1 MTSYQANDAPAPA
14 PSPTR
19 LGRYELLGKLATGG
33 MGEIH
38 LARVGGDGGFEKV
51 VVVKRLLPELVASAD
66 FVAMFLDEARIAARL
81 SHPNVC
87 EVHELGR
94 DGNDYYIG
102 MQYLEGVAFT
112 DLIATPREPDR
123 ARELRVVAG
132 LAVQACEGLHAAH
145 ELRGADGEPL
155 GLVHRDVSPSNLMV
169 TTAGVVKILD
179 FGIAKVRGA
188 TARTALGTIKGKYA
202 YMSPEQ
208 VRGDELDRRSDLF
221 SLGVVLYELAT
232 HQRLF
237 KRGSDFLAAKA
248 ILEETYPR
256 ADEIDPAVPR
266 ALADVIA
273 KALARERDDRH
284 ATARELGAAIAAA
297 VPPLSPGELAERV
310 AADHAIEL
318 SAQRTRQQQV
328 IDAHRA
334 ATARGDAIVTT
345 APTVAMRNPR
355 ASAPPSPPPPRSR
368 STIALVAGAVIAL
381 SAAVIAIVI
390 ATHDRSPDPAPSTTI
405 SPPISAQ
412 PAPPPSPGPA
422 APPRPEPSPTPRTG
436 SDRKTEDGRRTT
448 ISGYLSID
456 SSPYAIIYLDG
467 RRLGETPLLHR
478 SVPSGR
484 HKLRAVTEHDGERVI
499 TIDVPAGGAAPPINL
514 TW

>member
-1 MTSYQANDAPAPA
+1 VTSYQANDVPTPT
-14 PSPTR
+14 PTR

-81 SHPNVC
+81 DHPNVC
-87 EVHELGR
+87 EVYELGR

-102 MQYLEGVAFT
+102 MQYLAGVAFA
-112 DLIATPREPDR
+112 DLIASPREPDR
-123 ARELRVVAG
+123 ARELRLCAG
-132 LAVQACEGLHAAH
+132 LAVQACEGLHHAH
-145 ELRGADGEPL
+145 ELRGADGQPL

-179 FGIAKVRGA
+179 FGIAKVRDS

-221 SLGVVLYELAT
+221 SLGVVLFELAT

-248 ILEETYPR
+248 ILEERIPR

-273 KALARERDDRH
+273 KALAREREDRF
-284 ATARELGAAIAAA
+284 ASARELGVAIAEA
-297 VPPLSPGELAERV
+297 VAPLGPAEIAERI
-310 AADHAIEL
+310 AADHASEL
-318 SAQRTRQQQV
+318 TAQRTRQRQV
-328 IDAHRA
+328 IEAHVA
-334 ATARGDAIVTT
+334 ATATGKAVKTT
-345 APTVAMRNPR
+345 APTVAMRGPR
-355 ASAPPSPPPPRSR
+355 AAAAPAAARRSR
-368 STIALVAGAVIAL
+368 ATVPLVAGAVIAV
-381 SAAVIAIVI
+381 SAAVAAVVI
-390 ATHDRSPDPAPSTTI
+390 ATRGGGSAPVAPAPVTAANAAKPAPTAAPSA
-405 SPPISAQ
+405 PAPSAQ
-412 PAPPPSPGPA
+412 PA
-422 APPRPEPSPTPRTG
+422 APPVATAARPERAVAEPRARG
-436 SDRKTEDGRRTT
+436 S
-448 ISGYLSID
+448 ISVD
-456 SSPYAIIYLDG
+456 SSPYAHIYIDG
-467 RRLGETPLLHR
+467 KRAGVTPLLR
-478 SVPSGR
+478 FAVPAGR
-484 HKLRAVTEHDGERVI
+484 HKLRAVTEAGAERTI
-499 TIDVPAGGAAPPINL
+499 TIDVPAGRSAPPINL